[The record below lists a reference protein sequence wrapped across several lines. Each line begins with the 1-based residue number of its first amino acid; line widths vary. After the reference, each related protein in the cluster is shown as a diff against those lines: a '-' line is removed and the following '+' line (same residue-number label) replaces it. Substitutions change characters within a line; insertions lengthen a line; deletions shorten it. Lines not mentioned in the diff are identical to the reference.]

1 MAVHT
6 KNDNYI
12 STHTNA
18 LLKVRTAV
26 LLFITLNAHTINSDA
41 FWLAVKVFIVQQQM
55 TLLFYVVQT
64 QFLEGHSPAQFKF
77 NPNKTHLIQL
87 IKSFRL
93 ICKLH
98 SSVLEQDCN

>member
-12 STHTNA
+12 SAHTNA

-41 FWLAVKVFIVQQQM
+41 FWLAVKVFIVQQ
-55 TLLFYVVQT
+55 LKKKIVQWHCY
-64 QFLEGHSPAQFKF
+64 FMSGVS
-77 NPNKTHLIQL
+77 N
-87 IKSFRL
+87 
-93 ICKLH
+93 
-98 SSVLEQDCN
+98 SVPGGPQSCTV